1 MSQISTYAN
10 VYNEMLARVN
20 DPDGDTY
27 TERAK
32 ELVYEGISSLAVS
45 GKVEADQIS
54 SLVVAKRID
63 HTADEE
69 VEHLP
74 WFPSNMQDSWRL
86 KVSGTAHDLGTDNLI
101 KVIGI
106 TDDHIYH
113 GDTRESDMQ
122 GMNHFARDNDG
133 VQSHNQDTQQVKRQ
147 KYIPISL
154 SEVNRL
160 NDPEE
165 QPFFDEIYYYRR
177 NDYIYFFPWRNF
189 VNMAFVIHYLKS
201 PPTFIDDD
209 NMIEKF
215 SLDFLYKVIDYGVGR
230 IREEQAGQ

>member
-1 MSQISTYAN
+1 MSQISTYSD
-10 VYNEMLARVN
+10 VYSEMLARVN

-27 TERAK
+27 TDRAK
-32 ELVYEGISSLAVS
+32 ELVYEGISSLAIS
-45 GKVEADQIS
+45 GQVEADQMS

-63 HTADEE
+63 HKADEE
-69 VEHLP
+69 VEDLP

-86 KVSGTAHDLGTDNLI
+86 KVSGTEHDLGADNLI

-113 GDTRESDMQ
+113 GDTRESEMQ
-122 GMNHFARDNDG
+122 GMNHFARDDDG
-133 VQSHNQDTQQVKRQ
+133 VQFHNQDTQQVKRQ

-189 VNMAFVIHYLKS
+189 QNMAFVIHYLKS
-201 PPTFIDDD
+201 PPAFIDND